1 MIKSE
6 REREKRL
13 ERLERT
19 DCKIYQKTI
28 IESENKYVIG
38 NIPRQAGKTFT
49 LVNKVI
55 VDRPKNCIH
64 IGNCGLESG
73 NFIDDLCELIKRLK
87 NCSYNINQKAS
98 IAKIIEVEWED
109 STITTIYCENQKETF
124 EKDRGFIDLVL
135 MDDLLPMGDFPFEF
149 GQCLS
154 MVTLNANLT
163 NLYRGRRDID
173 IHTYGLKD
181 VNREG
186 ISIGEDSLRDFLLV
200 PQYFMRELDICNDY
214 FYDYYELKQEGE
226 SLSEWIDK
234 EVVRLRTEFD
244 TLKGSRENTLHRKD
258 LIQMIEQLAMLKQSL
273 YK

>member
-1 MIKSE
+1 MRESE
-6 REREKRL
+6 RRL

-19 DCKIYQKTI
+19 NCKRYQKKI

-64 IGNCGLESG
+64 IGNCGLEHE
-73 NFIDDLCELIKRLK
+73 NFINDLCELIKGLK
-87 NCSYNINQKAS
+87 KCSYNISQKTPTT
-98 IAKIIEVEWED
+98 KTIEVEWED
-109 STITTIYCENQKETF
+109 ATITTIYCENQKETS
-124 EKDRGFIDLVL
+124 EKDRDFIDLVL

-154 MVTLNANLT
+154 IVTLNAYLDNF
-163 NLYRGRRDID
+163 YQDRGDID

-186 ISIGEDSLRDFLLV
+186 VSIGEDSLRDFLCM
-200 PQYFMRELDICNDY
+200 PQYFMREFDICNDY
-214 FYDYYELKQEGE
+214 FYDYYELKQEGK